1 MPDKKMGRPS
11 TPIET
16 RFGRLYQVDLVT
28 GCWNWTG
35 KIKEGRYGTIK
46 LDRVREAYAHRV
58 SWMLH
63 RGDIPEGMCVCHH
76 CDNTRCVNPD
86 HLFIGTQP
94 DNIGD
99 MVSKNRQR
107 GNMQPKNR
115 DEYGRFALNG
125 VRHG

>member
-1 MPDKKMGRPS
+1 MPDKKMGRPP

-16 RFGRLYQVDLVT
+16 RFGRLYQIDSAS

-63 RGDIPEGMCVCHH
+63 HGPIPDGMCVCHH
-76 CDNTRCVNPD
+76 CDNPACVNPA
-86 HLFIGTQP
+86 HLFIGSKP
-94 DNIGD
+94 DNISD
-99 MVSKNRQR
+99 MVSKSRQR
-107 GNMQPKNR
+107 GNMQPKTR
-115 DEYGRFALNG
+115 DRHGRFAIKG
-125 VRHG
+125 AIHG